1 MPIKP
6 ENERDE
12 IDAIVK
18 NLDDY
23 LDRFG
28 GCVIVSTWAA
38 RMLEKYHPN
47 VPIHWVTN
55 WQSEIRPGINAIRE
69 Q

>member
-1 MPIKP
+1 MTD
-6 ENERDE
+6 RTE

-18 NLDDY
+18 NLDEY

-28 GCVIVSTWAA
+28 GCVIISRWTA
-38 RMLEKYHPN
+38 RMLVKYHPKI
-47 VPIHWVTN
+47 PINWITN
-55 WQSEIRPGINAIRE
+55 FQSEIRPGINAIRE